1 MILQKLTK
9 HILEN
14 TDSVIPMQASISY
27 EEAVELTKYSDKN
40 AFYNAANL
48 IREKY
53 CGNVFDTCSI
63 MNARSGLC
71 SEDCKWCAQSS
82 KHKTNIDIFPIVNAE
97 EALGC
102 AIKNDIAGVKRF
114 SLVTSGKSVKKEEV
128 EKFCEMYKLVRE
140 KTGLKL
146 CASMGFIGKEEML
159 MLKHAG
165 VSRYHCNLET
175 SSSFFPE
182 VCSTHTIEEKKQT
195 LLLAKECG
203 LEICSGG
210 IIGIGESM
218 EHRVEL
224 ACELRSLGVKSVP
237 INILNPIVGSALE
250 NAAPL
255 SDDEIL
261 TTMAM
266 FRFVLPD
273 AFIRFAGGRVKM
285 SEELQIR
292 ALHSGINGSIVG
304 DLLTTNGPSIEKD
317 FEMFKKVGWCKLV

>member
-9 HILEN
+9 HILE
-14 TDSVIPMQASISY
+14 DAGRISY
-27 EEAVELTKYSDKN
+27 EEAVELTKYPDKD
-40 AFYNAANL
+40 ALYNAANL
-48 IREKY
+48 IREKF
-53 CGNVFDTCSI
+53 CGKEFDTCSI

-82 KHKTNIDIFPIVNAE
+82 RHKTNIDIFPMIDASD
-97 EALGC
+97 ALDQ
-102 AIKNDIAGVKRF
+102 AIKNDAAGVKRF
-114 SLVTSGKSVKKEEV
+114 SLVTSGKSVTKKEVQE
-128 EKFCEMYKLVRE
+128 FCGMYKLIRE
-140 KTGLKL
+140 KTGLQL
-146 CASMGFIGKEEML
+146 CASMGLIGKEELL
-159 MLKHAG
+159 MLKNAG

-175 SSSFFPE
+175 ASSFFPE

-195 LLLAKECG
+195 LLFAKECG
-203 LEICSGG
+203 LDICSGG

-224 ACELRSLGVKSVP
+224 VCELRLLGVKSVP
-237 INILNPIVGSALE
+237 VNILNPVMGSALE
-250 NAAPL
+250 NAVQL

-273 AFIRFAGGRVKM
+273 AFIRFAGGRIKM

-292 ALHSGINGSIVG
+292 ALNSGINASIVG
-304 DLLTTNGPSIEKD
+304 DLLTTSGPGIEKD
-317 FEMFKKVGWCKLV
+317 YEMFRKVNWLA